1 MARLSRTESQAQTRK
16 QLLATAREMF
26 FADGYSSTSLE
37 KVADA
42 AGYSKGAVYSNFR
55 NKIELCTA
63 VLDEVRAER
72 IEEVMGIIALDTPE
86 LQLKAFDEWARRVIG
101 DPGWTSLEIEFVSNT
116 RRNDDVRD
124 ALGDRLD
131 SIVNL
136 MAAGIDASGVDTRL
150 PGHETALTL
159 LALGTGL
166 GLFRSIN
173 PSIPV
178 DGLIDTM
185 KIILRKH

>member
-1 MARLSRTESQAQTRK
+1 
-16 QLLATAREMF
+16 MF

-72 IEEVMGIIALDTPE
+72 IEEVMAIIALDTPE
-86 LQLKAFDEWARRVIG
+86 LQLKAFDDWARRVVG
-101 DPGWTSLEIEFVSNT
+101 DPGWTSLEVEFVSNT
-116 RRNDDVRD
+116 RRNEEVRE

-159 LALGTGL
+159 LALGAGL

-185 KIILRKH
+185 KIILRKHE